1 MKLPPFAYRS
11 LLFLLLLALL
21 AGGCAPLPSG
31 ESAVDSD
38 ALVETAVAQA
48 LTATALFAPLTV
60 TPTAAPSPTVSP
72 EPTATAAPT
81 LEPAVL
87 PDPYADLTIAS
98 LAARSYGAGE
108 LVIERTMEE
117 TGVFTRYRVRFP
129 SDGLAQYGFMNVPAG
144 QGPFP
149 VVILIHG
156 YVSPEGY
163 SILDYVTRYADE
175 LARSGYLVIHP
186 NLRGYP
192 PSEDGPNLHRV
203 GFAVD
208 VLNLTALV
216 RKQGG
221 LPGPLAAADPERI
234 GLWGHSMGGGVATR
248 AMLIDPEIKAV
259 VLYGAMGA
267 DEKLNAEQIYHVFS
281 NGTRCVEEMNTPPE
295 ALLEISPVYYL
306 DRLNAAV
313 SIHHGDADDQVPPA
327 WSQDLCGRLQDLGKT
342 VECFTY
348 EGAPHT
354 FRGEED
360 RLFTARVLDF
370 FGRHLSVD

>member
-1 MKLPPFAYRS
+1 MLVV
-11 LLFLLLLALL
+11 LALL
-21 AGGCAPLPSG
+21 AAACAPLTAG
-31 ESAVDSD
+31 RSAPDVD
-38 ALVETAVAQA
+38 ALVNTAVAQA
-48 LTATALFAPLTV
+48 LTATALFAPLTA
-60 TPTAAPSPTVSP
+60 TPTETPVPTLPP

-81 LEPAVL
+81 LEPAGL
-87 PDPYADLTIAS
+87 PEPYAGLTIEALS
-98 LAARSYGAGE
+98 ARSYGAGE
-108 LVIERTMEE
+108 LTIERTLEE
-117 TGVFTRYRVRFP
+117 TGAFTRYLVRFP

-149 VVILIHG
+149 VIILIHG

-208 VLNLTALV
+208 VLNLAAIV

-221 LPGPLAAADPERI
+221 QPGPLAAADPERI
-234 GLWGHSMGGGVATR
+234 GLWGHSMGGGVAIR

-267 DEKLNAEQIYHVFS
+267 DERLNAEQIYYVFS
-281 NGTRCVEEMNTPPE
+281 GQSRAVEEMNTPPE

-313 SIHHGDADDQVPPA
+313 SIHHGDVDDQVPVA
-327 WSQDLCGRLQDLGKT
+327 WSEDLCVRLQELGKT

-348 EGAPHT
+348 PGAPHT
-354 FRGEED
+354 FRGDAD
-360 RLFTARVLDF
+360 RLFIERTLDF
-370 FGRHLSVD
+370 YGRFLTTDYTDY